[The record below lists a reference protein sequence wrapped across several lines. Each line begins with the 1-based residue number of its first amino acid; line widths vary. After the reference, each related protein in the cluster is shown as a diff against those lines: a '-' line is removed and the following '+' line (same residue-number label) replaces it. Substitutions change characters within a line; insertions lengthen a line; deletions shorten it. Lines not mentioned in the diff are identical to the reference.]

1 MGVVLIDSEE
11 VCTNEER
18 FLKFIPLLSE
28 RMGGAPFAL
37 FLDQLVVHKMK
48 TVRAKYEEYN
58 IHPIFNVPA
67 SPDMN
72 PIESCF
78 SHVKRIYKKERLNAL
93 VNRRPFDMDEAIVRA
108 FDVITPQLV

>member
-1 MGVVLIDSEE
+1 MGLVLIDSEE

-28 RMGGAPFAL
+28 RMGGAAFAL

-58 IHPIFNVPA
+58 IYPIFNVPA

-78 SHVKRIYKKERLNAL
+78 SHVKRIYKKKRLNAL
-93 VNRRPFDMDEAIVRA
+93 VNRRVFDMDEEVVRA
-108 FDVITPQLV
+108 FDVITP